1 MFIKRHVKSI
11 KEGTELSPQSIGI
24 TALGSYVPPK
34 TLTNNE
40 LSHLVDTS
48 DEWIHS
54 HTGIRERHIASEI
67 EACSDLAVE
76 AANNLFATNTC
87 SKYEIDGIVVAT
99 ATPDYVGFP
108 STACIIQDKL
118 GLTDIPAFDISA
130 GCTGFIY
137 ALEVARG
144 MILSDTMHKVLVF
157 GSEKLSQV
165 VNWKDRNTCVLFG
178 DGAGCV
184 LLERTEERNKN
195 NILDCTLHS
204 EGKGAQALVIQNDSR
219 TITMEGRAVYAFA
232 VRAIGDTIVDLLQRN
247 NLTIDDIDWI
257 VPHQANER
265 IIAACTKRYGFNQQT
280 FYMDI
285 ERYANTS
292 AASIPIALK
301 EMEEANLLKPG
312 QKVILVGF
320 GAGLTYGGTLIQW

>member
-1 MFIKRHVKSI
+1 M
-11 KEGTELSPQSIGI
+11 SPKSIGI
-24 TALGSYVPPK
+24 TALGSYVPK
-34 TLTNNE
+34 KILTNNE

-48 DEWIHS
+48 DEWIYS
-54 HTGIRERHIASEI
+54 HTGIKERHLASEN
-67 EACSDLAVE
+67 ERCSDLAVE
-76 AANNLFATNTC
+76 AANDLFSNHARN
-87 SKYEIDGIVVAT
+87 KAEIDGIVVST

-137 ALEVARG
+137 ALEAARG
-144 MILSDTMHKVLVF
+144 MILSGTMHKVLVF

-165 VNWKDRNTCVLFG
+165 VNWEDRNTCVLFG

-184 LLERTEERNKN
+184 LLEETNDNR
-195 NILDCTLHS
+195 IIDCTLHS
-204 EGKGAQALVIQNDSR
+204 EGNGAQALVIQNDSH
-219 TITMEGRAVYAFA
+219 TITMEGRSVYAFA
-232 VRAIGDTIVDLLQRN
+232 VRAIGDTIVDLLKRN
-247 NLTIDDIDWI
+247 NLSLEDIDWI

-265 IIAACTKRYGFNQQT
+265 IIAACAKRYGFNQNT
-280 FYMDI
+280 FYMNI

-301 EMEEANLLKPG
+301 EMDEANLLKKG
-312 QKVILVGF
+312 QKIILVGF